1 MFELL
6 RAHVEKFVQINDDD
20 FEGIIKYF
28 TTQSI
33 AKKENLVE
41 EGQIC
46 RHHYFVLQGM
56 LRKFFVDE
64 RGVEHTTEFA
74 IEHWWLTDNIAFE
87 HKLPTTFYIQA
98 VEASSV
104 LSIGKEDQERLLE
117 EFPAMERYFRFVYQR
132 AYGAAQMRIKYLFE
146 FSKEQFYLSMKSKY
160 PEFIQRVPQ
169 YLIASYLNF
178 TPEYLSEIRKKS
190 NG

>member
-1 MFELL
+1 MFELF
-6 RAHVEKFVQINDDD
+6 RAHVEKFIEINDDD
-20 FEGIIKYF
+20 FAGIITYF
-28 TTQSI
+28 KTQSI
-33 AKKENLVE
+33 AKKENVLV

-46 RHHYFVLQGM
+46 RHHYFVLQGI
-56 LRKFFVDE
+56 LRKFFIDE

-87 HKLPTTFYIQA
+87 HRLHTTFYIQA
-98 VEASSV
+98 VEKSRV
-104 LSIGKEDQERLLE
+104 LSISKEDEQRLLQ
-117 EFPAMERYFRFVYQR
+117 EFPMMERYFRFIYQR

-146 FSKEQFYLSMKSKY
+146 FSKEQFYLDMKRKY

-169 YLIASYLNF
+169 YLIASFLNL

-190 NG
+190 TD